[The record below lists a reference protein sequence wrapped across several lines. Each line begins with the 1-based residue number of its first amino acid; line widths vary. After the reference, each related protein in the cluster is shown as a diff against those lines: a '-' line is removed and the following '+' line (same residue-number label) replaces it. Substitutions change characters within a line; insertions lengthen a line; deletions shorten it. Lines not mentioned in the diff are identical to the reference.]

1 MRFNQRHWVF
11 GLFLLVLAGCATQAP
26 TEKSPATA
34 STTPT
39 TLAPGEAKSYRDALA
54 RIEQGDAGKAIS
66 SLKKLAQ
73 AHPGQ
78 PGLWLN
84 LAIAQYQDQRLDDAK
99 ATLAY
104 VQNLDDDIADA
115 HNLAGLLAVDQGD
128 YSAAEK
134 SYRTALKL
142 NKHFADAH
150 YNLALLYDMF
160 YQDISQAVEHY
171 QHYLALTQ
179 EEDKAT
185 SAWVEELKLTLK
197 RRGEG

>member
-11 GLFLLVLAGCATQAP
+11 GLFLLALAGCATQSP
-26 TEKSPATA
+26 TEKSPDTVSAI
-34 STTPT
+34 PT
-39 TLAPGEAKSYRDALA
+39 TLTPGEAKNYREALA
-54 RIEQGDAGKAIS
+54 RMEQGDAGKAIS
-66 SLKKLAQ
+66 SLKKLTQ
-73 AHPGQ
+73 AHSGQ

-104 VQNLDDDIADA
+104 VQNLNGDIAEA
-115 HNLAGLLAVDQGD
+115 YNLAGLIAVDQGD

-142 NKHFADAH
+142 NQHFSDAH
-150 YNLALLYDMF
+150 YNLALLYDIF

-171 QHYLALTQ
+171 QRYLALTQ

-185 SAWVEELKLTLK
+185 SAWVEELKLTVK